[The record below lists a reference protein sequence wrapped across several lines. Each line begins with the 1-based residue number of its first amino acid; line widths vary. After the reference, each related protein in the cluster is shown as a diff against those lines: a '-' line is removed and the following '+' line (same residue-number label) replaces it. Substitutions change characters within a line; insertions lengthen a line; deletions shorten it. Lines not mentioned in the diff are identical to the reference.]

1 MNKDNAIVSNKKIT
15 SLSTEELHQLHEDVV
30 EITATYEDAS
40 DALDILNGDMFK
52 LKNAGE
58 RYNEI
63 ARKVNDKLI
72 AIKAKGIIGK
82 VE

>member
-15 SLSTEELHQLHEDVV
+15 SLSIEELHEDVV